1 MPRLLS
7 SVLLLLAACLPLDA
21 FAHAQLRQSQPAAN
35 AVLDTAPEMVVLRF
49 NEPIAPLMLRWI
61 SPAGVETEVQ
71 GQAQDEA
78 LLVTPPAELAEG
90 THLLSWRVV
99 SSDGHPVGGILAF
112 SIGHASATEDGRPAA
127 ATAWPAALARFAL
140 TLTLVL
146 AVGGAIFR
154 HFVADGTASAPTGV
168 RFARLAGLA
177 ILPAALAAIASQ
189 GLDML
194 GLPASALLT
203 ARPWQAGLDA
213 PITVTAALAIIAG
226 LLALP
231 ALSVVNGKAVPGAKV
246 MAGAAWLLAAASFAS
261 SGHATVAEPRLL
273 STPAVAAHGFALVF
287 WIGCL
292 PYLLLAMRK
301 ERVLI
306 ALVHFSRMAL
316 PLVVLLLASGLG
328 LAALQ
333 AGSPEALL
341 ASDYGRVLA
350 AKLVLVAA
358 MLALA
363 LFNRFRLTPALA
375 RKDAGT
381 TVALKRSIG
390 AEIMLGIAV
399 LALASAFRLT
409 PPPRALADQARP
421 VLMHIHTDRVMADI
435 EIAPGRVGANDFL
448 LFFQTGDFQPFTPQA
463 AEITLQRTDREI
475 ENIRVKLHPAEDGT
489 WHSTAPA
496 QLPWPGAWSM
506 RIAVL
511 VNDFEVVSLTETLVL
526 EP

>member
-7 SVLLLLAACLPLDA
+7 SMLLLLAALLPLDA

-35 AVLDTAPEMVVLRF
+35 AVLEAAPEMVVLRF
-49 NEPIAPLMLRWI
+49 NEPIAPLVLRWI
-61 SPAGVETEVQ
+61 TPAGTETEVQ
-71 GQAQDEA
+71 GQAQDET
-78 LLVTPPAELAEG
+78 LLVTPPADPGRG

-99 SSDGHPVGGILAF
+99 SSDGHPVGGMLAF
-112 SIGHASATEDGRPAA
+112 SIGHASATDVGNPAE
-127 ATAWPAALARFAL
+127 ATAWPAAIARFTL
-140 TLTLVL
+140 TLALVL

-154 HFVADGTASAPTGV
+154 HFVADGAASAPGTS
-168 RFARLAGLA
+168 FLAQFSGFA
-177 ILPAALAAIASQ
+177 ILPAALAAIATQ
-189 GLDML
+189 GLDMQ

-203 ARPWQAGLDA
+203 SAPWRAGLEA
-213 PITVTAALAIIAG
+213 PVAVTAMLAILAG
-226 LLALP
+226 LLALL
-231 ALSVVNGKAVPGAKV
+231 ALRVVDGKALPGTKA
-246 MAGAAWLLAAASFAS
+246 MAGAAWLLAAASFAT
-261 SGHATVAEPRLL
+261 SGHATVAEPRML

-292 PYLLLAMRK
+292 PYLLLAMRG
-301 ERVLI
+301 ERALI
-306 ALVHFSRMAL
+306 ALVRFSRIAL

-375 RKDAGT
+375 GKDAGAD
-381 TVALKRSIG
+381 VALKRSIG
-390 AEIMLGIAV
+390 AEIVLGIAV

-409 PPPRALADQARP
+409 PPPRALADQAEP
-421 VLMHIHTDRVMADI
+421 VLMHIHTDRLMADI
-435 EIAPGRVGANDFL
+435 EISPGRVGANGFS

-475 ENIRVKLHPAEDGT
+475 ENIRVKLQPAEDGT
-489 WHSTAPA
+489 WHATALA

-511 VNDFEVVSLTETLVL
+511 INDFEVVPLTETLFL